1 MRQNHVEYHTGFL
14 VRGRKGFGIRRRASA
29 RLSAGLPSVAM
40 VFWFAVAVLVG
51 CGGPTDPHAAR
62 RTAEIDLVLTHGGEP
77 MTACNVTLSAD
88 EPGNDMGGK
97 PGPEGIVKVAAVP
110 GRYTVVVNPQFGSP
124 GPGGEP
130 APPAAGQEKIPKV
143 VRSRTS
149 SPWKIDVK
157 QGKNRFE
164 FDLDIK

>member
-1 MRQNHVEYHTGFL
+1 MRQDYVEYPAGSL
-14 VRGRKGFGIRRRASA
+14 VRGGKAFGIRRRASA
-29 RLSAGLPSVAM
+29 RLWAGLPRVAL
-40 VFWFAVAVLVG
+40 VLWFAVAFVAG
-51 CGGPTDPHAAR
+51 CGGPTDPHAAQ
-62 RTAEIDLVLTHGGEP
+62 RTAEIDLALTHGGEP
-77 MTACNVTLSAD
+77 MTACNVTLAAD

-97 PGPEGIVKVAAVP
+97 PGPEGIVNVAAVP

-124 GPGGEP
+124 GPGGET
-130 APPAAGQEKIPKV
+130 PPPPEGQEKIPKV